1 MYDLHLTAEQ
11 LEFRETVR
19 DFVAREIKPVA
30 LHPNRLQDFQRPLP
44 LELIDKAAQMG
55 LRTLA
60 LSEEAGGAGADK
72 LTCCIVME
80 ELAAGDAD
88 IAATLAQ
95 TSEAAH
101 VLFDQMMAPTQ
112 RERFL
117 PQFVTNDRYHLAVA
131 LGDGEGELAW
141 NYHRPRDEPRSGIS
155 AVRRGAEWVVN
166 GVAPF
171 VANAPVAELFAV
183 AVKTDPES
191 SGSGVLLVPRGA
203 AGLAVS
209 DAAGVA
215 EDAENKPT
223 VKWFHGTAGKL
234 VLKDCRVSIENLL
247 EKQIA
252 LPSGDVLLHGGMLQ
266 AAAINLGIGRAAY
279 EAAVEYTKLRRQ
291 GGRQIVEHQAIGT
304 ILADMAIK
312 LEAARNM
319 VWKAAW
325 ASDHPD
331 ACPDHSLPHLPL
343 QTMSKIFVS
352 EVVHEVTESAA
363 ECFGAMGV
371 MLDMPLPK
379 YVHDALVFIH
389 SGVSNSVAKF
399 RVAEAVADFRRS
411 VTPKV

>member
-1 MYDLHLTAEQ
+1 
-11 LEFRETVR
+11 
-19 DFVAREIKPVA
+19 
-30 LHPNRLQDFQRPLP
+30 
-44 LELIDKAAQMG
+44 LIDKAARIG

-60 LSEEAGGAGADK
+60 LSEEAGGAGADH

-88 IAATLAQ
+88 VAATLAQ
-95 TSEAAH
+95 TAELGH
-101 VLFDQMMAPTQ
+101 VLFDQMMTPMQ

-117 PQFVTNDRYHLAVA
+117 PRFVAEDRYHLAAA
-131 LGDGEGELAW
+131 LGDGDGELAW
-141 NYHRPRDEPRSGIS
+141 SYHRPRGKSGGEMS
-155 AVRRGAEWVVN
+155 AVRHGDEWVVS
-166 GVAPF
+166 GAAPF

-183 AVKTDPES
+183 AGKTDPASAGS
-191 SGSGVLLVPRGA
+191 SVLLVPRGT
-203 AGLAVS
+203 AGLTIS
-209 DAAGVA
+209 DPGGMAEEAGSRSV
-215 EDAENKPT
+215 

-234 VLKDCRVSIENLL
+234 VLKDCRVPVDNLL
-247 EKQIA
+247 EGECSLTCDGA
-252 LPSGDVLLHGGMLQ
+252 YLHGGMLN
-266 AAAINLGIGRAAY
+266 AAAINLGVGRAAY
-279 EAAVEYTKLRRQ
+279 EGAVEYTRLRKQ

-331 ACPDHSLPHLPL
+331 AYADHSLPHLPL
-343 QTMSKIFVS
+343 HTMAKIFVS
-352 EVVHEVTESAA
+352 EAVHEVTKSAA

-389 SGVSNSVAKF
+389 AGVSNSVAKF
-399 RVAEAVADFRRS
+399 RVAEAVADYRRLQAE
-411 VTPKV
+411 KA